1 MLKLIEYRELL
12 WVWTW
17 REIRSRYRQS
27 LLGALWAVIQ
37 PVVVMVVFTVVFAG
51 FLSVPTDGMP
61 YPIFSYSGLLFW
73 TFFSTSITFGT
84 NSLVNNASLIKKIY
98 FPRQI
103 LLLSAIGAS
112 FVDFLIAAVVFIALM
127 IFYRVPITPAMLWI
141 IPLLLLQIILAYAV
155 ILLAGALNVFYRD
168 LRFVIPLL
176 VQLWL
181 YATPIIYPVSV
192 VPERLR
198 PFLALNP
205 MFGII
210 EGYRAAILQGANP
223 DFTLLWPGLVVT
235 ALLTGAGLLFFNR
248 VEWAFADVV

>member
-27 LLGALWAVIQ
+27 VLGALWAVIQ

-51 FLSVPTDGMP
+51 FLRVPTDGIP
-61 YPIFSYSGLLFW
+61 YPIFSYSALLFW
-73 TFFSTSITFGT
+73 TFFSSSITFGT
-84 NSLVNNASLIKKIY
+84 NSLVNNANLIKKVY

-103 LLLSAIGAS
+103 LLLSAVGAS
-112 FVDFLIAAVVFIALM
+112 FIDFLIAAVVFLFLM
-127 IFYRVPITPAMLWI
+127 FYFRVPITSAVLWV
-141 IPLLLLQIILAYAV
+141 IPLLLLQTTLAYAV
-155 ILLAGALNVFYRD
+155 ILITGALNVFYRD
-168 LRFVIPLL
+168 LRFVIPLA

-192 VPERLR
+192 VPEWLR
-198 PFLALNP
+198 PYLALNP

-210 EGYRAAILQGANP
+210 EGYRAALLHGAGP
-223 DFTLLWPGLVVT
+223 DFTLLLPGILVTILLVV
-235 ALLTGAGLLFFNR
+235 AGLLYFNR